1 MIVHV
6 KNYGSVVEFEDDD
19 TFTHDDELAAM
30 TSELPS
36 LERVLASRT
45 LRSFAPILEAEDDY
59 EDFDTS
65 MFVERTY
72 Q

>member
-6 KNYGSVVEFEDDD
+6 KNYGSAVEFEDDD
-19 TFTHDDELAAM
+19 TFTHDDELVAM

-36 LERVLASRT
+36 LERVIASRP
-45 LRSFAPILEAEDDY
+45 LRGLAPILEPEDDY

-65 MFVERTY
+65 VFVERTY